1 MKKIFVI
8 VLLALMSCSSD
19 DDDGDLARY
28 DCLKGETIGK
38 IRSSGGGL
46 AVSLEDPI
54 PLSVT
59 WQGHANVVEL
69 LNIPVDFRKE
79 GDEFYF
85 SAREASEAERGPIT
99 ADGDE
104 TIELILYG
112 QKFDDS
118 SCPD

>member
-1 MKKIFVI
+1 MKTIFI
-8 VLLALMSCSSD
+8 LALLGLAACSS

-46 AVSLEDPI
+46 AVSLEEQI

-59 WQGHANVVEL
+59 WQGRANVVEL
-69 LNIPVDFRKE
+69 LNMPGEFKDE

-85 SAREASEAERGPIT
+85 SARQASETERGPIT
-99 ADGDE
+99 ADGNE
-104 TIELILYG
+104 TISLILYG
-112 QKFDDS
+112 LEFDAS